1 MKKLFLVF
9 SVAVSSFGFG
19 QTQYR
24 NGVDVNKYFYD
35 DSVFLAKNKLDES
48 KLRLAILAEIN
59 VQRKL
64 NNLTKLTL
72 ASNEENNKASVW
84 GDTLI
89 ARGVLGHD
97 NEYIMDYKNNKNRGE
112 IVIAYTIAT
121 YCYNQH
127 DDIYTYLARDIVNE
141 WMLSP
146 GHRAAILKTDVTL
159 AAVGN
164 SYGSLSAREYGISCR
179 SIVRFF

>member
-19 QTQYR
+19 QSNSQEFLL
-24 NGVDVNKYFYD
+24 KQLHD

-64 NNLTKLTL
+64 HNLTTLTL
-72 ASNEENNKASVW
+72 ASNVENNKASVW
-84 GDTLI
+84 GDTLV

-112 IVIAYTIAT
+112 ICIAFFVNPQDYSAT
-121 YCYNQH
+121 AN
-127 DDIYTYLARDIVNE
+127 IYTYLAKKLVDI
-141 WMLSP
+141 WMNSP
-146 GHRAAILKTDVTL
+146 KHRVAILKTDISS

-164 SYGSLSAREYGISCR
+164 AYEKPSAKEYGISCR

>member
-64 NNLTKLTL
+64 NNLT
-72 ASNEENNKASVW
+72 
-84 GDTLI
+84 
-89 ARGVLGHD
+89 
-97 NEYIMDYKNNKNRGE
+97 
-112 IVIAYTIAT
+112 
-121 YCYNQH
+121 
-127 DDIYTYLARDIVNE
+127 
-141 WMLSP
+141 
-146 GHRAAILKTDVTL
+146 
-159 AAVGN
+159 
-164 SYGSLSAREYGISCR
+164 
-179 SIVRFF
+179 SI

>member
-9 SVAVSSFGFG
+9 SVAVSSFVFA
-19 QTQYR
+19 QSRSQELLIMQLR
-24 NGVDVNKYFYD
+24 E
-35 DSVFLAKNKLDES
+35 DSVFLVKNKLDES

-64 NNLTKLTL
+64 HNLNTLTL
-72 ASNEENNKASVW
+72 ASNVENNKAAVW

-97 NEYIMDYKNNKNRGE
+97 MEYLKDYVNNKTRGE
-112 IVIAYTIAT
+112 IIIAFHLIPSNYTT
-121 YCYNQH
+121 H
-127 DDIYTYLARDIVNE
+127 LDIYTYLAKDLVDK
-141 WMLSP
+141 WMNSP
-146 GHRAAILKTDVTL
+146 KHRSFILKSDISS
-159 AAVGN
+159 ASIGN
-164 SYGSLSAREYGISCR
+164 AYEQPSAREYGISCR